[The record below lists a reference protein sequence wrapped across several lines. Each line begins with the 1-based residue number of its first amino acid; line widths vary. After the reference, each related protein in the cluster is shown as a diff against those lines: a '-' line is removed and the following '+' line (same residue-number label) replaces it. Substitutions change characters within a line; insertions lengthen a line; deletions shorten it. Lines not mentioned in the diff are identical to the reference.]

1 MPINAF
7 IQRLEATTE
16 AVRTAAGEYRLH
28 TSSTIALGVFTPAG
42 YRRSHAGSSMTRS
55 ASAEALAGAWSGG
68 GGGGGG
74 QNPVEECRVAG
85 ATKRLEN
92 ALGLVS
98 EPRVVAE

>member
-1 MPINAF
+1 MPLKSRRF
-7 IQRLEATTE
+7 ELEDKYQFHCECARCKKE
-16 AVRTAAGEYRLH
+16 ERGGAH
-28 TSSTIALGVFTPAG
+28 KISFS
-42 YRRSHAGSSMTRS
+42 RSHHAGSSMTRS